1 MFIVV
6 LVFTLLAMF
15 ELTLSSILNIDLKFI
30 DDVFVILT
38 FLYFIFICIKRRKI
52 GFNKYDL
59 IIAVSWI
66 LLCVV
71 GVVGNIFV
79 MGQKSIFAILV
90 DILSW
95 QKFIFMFLAVK
106 SIIGDKK
113 IDGCLKPIEWS
124 CKTLI
129 IFGGIFAILN
139 LFNVINLY
147 PTDPRYGL
155 NVFTI
160 IGVHPSFTSAYFA
173 CICAIL
179 FLNKDKNKVWI
190 IASTLLCVA
199 TLRSK
204 SFVYAMIVVASLFL
218 SKDCIVKRMNAKRI
232 IISIFV
238 LLSIGFMISFKSIK
252 FYFLDTTAARSLLV
266 QTSVK
271 IANDNFPYGSGF
283 ASFGTVTSGQYY
295 SDIYTK
301 YKIDHVYGIT
311 KDRPSFIGDG
321 GLATVLGQFGYLG
334 FILFLVS
341 IITLIYYLLIS
352 VKKNINSVFAIIL
365 LFAYILISSTN
376 EIAFNN
382 SYTIVYA
389 LAMSMILALN
399 NNKSENKK
407 GSEIKDEK
415 TA

>member
-1 MFIVV
+1 MFIII
-6 LVFTLLAMF
+6 LILTLLTMF
-15 ELTLSSILNIDLKFI
+15 EITLSSIMNIDLKFI

-38 FLYFIFICIKRRKI
+38 FLYFIFTCIKRRKI

-59 IIAVSWI
+59 IIAISWI
-66 LLCVV
+66 LLCIV
-71 GVVGNIFV
+71 GVIGNIFV

-90 DILSW
+90 DMLSW
-95 QKFIFMFLAVK
+95 QKFVFMFLTVK
-106 SIIGDKK
+106 SIIGDKN
-113 IDGCLKPIEWS
+113 IDGCLKPVEWI
-124 CKTLI
+124 CKALI
-129 IFGGIFAILN
+129 IVGGIFATLN
-139 LFNVINLY
+139 LLNIINLY
-147 PTDPRYGL
+147 PKDSRYGL
-155 NVFTI
+155 NIFTI
-160 IGVHPSFTSAYFA
+160 MGGHPSATSAYYA

-179 FLNKDKNKVWI
+179 FLNKDKNKIWI
-190 IASTLLCVA
+190 IVSALLCAA

-204 SFVYAMIVVASLFL
+204 SFVYVMVLAAAFIL
-218 SKDCIVKRMNAKRI
+218 SKDCIVKKMNAKRI
-232 IISIFV
+232 IVSILI
-238 LLSIGFMISFKSIK
+238 LLTIGFAISFKSIK
-252 FYFLDTTAARSLLV
+252 FYFLDTKAARSLLV

-271 IANDNFPYGSGF
+271 IANDNFPYGGGF

-301 YKIDHVYGIT
+301 YEIDHIYGIS

-341 IITLIYYLLIS
+341 IITLIYYLLVS
-352 VKKNINSVFAIIL
+352 VKKNVNSVFAIIL

-399 NNKSENKK
+399 NNKGEDKK
-407 GSEIKDEK
+407 GSELKNEK

>member
-6 LVFTLLAMF
+6 LVFTLLTMF
-15 ELTLSSILNIDLKFI
+15 EMTLSSILNIDLKFI

-52 GFNKYDL
+52 IFDKYEL

-66 LLCVV
+66 LMCIV
-71 GVVGNIFV
+71 GVIGNIFV
-79 MGQKSIFAILV
+79 MGQKNIFAILV

-95 QKFIFMFLAVK
+95 QKFVFMFLASK
-106 SIIGDKK
+106 SIIGDKN
-113 IDGCLKPIEWS
+113 IDGRFKPIECI
-124 CKTLI
+124 CKALI
-129 IFGGIFAILN
+129 VVGGIFAILN
-139 LFNVINLY
+139 LLNIINLY
-147 PTDPRYGL
+147 PTDSRYGL
-155 NVFTI
+155 NIFTI
-160 IGVHPSFTSAYFA
+160 MGGHPSVTSAYYA

-179 FLNKDKNKVWI
+179 FLNKDKNKIWI
-190 IASTLLCVA
+190 IMSALLCAA

-204 SFVYAMIVVASLFL
+204 SFVYVMVLAATFIL
-218 SKDCIVKRMNAKRI
+218 SKDCIVKRMNTKRI
-232 IISIFV
+232 IISILV
-238 LLSIGFMISFKSIK
+238 LLSIGLIISFKSIK
-252 FYFLDTTAARSLLV
+252 FYFLDTRAARSILV

-301 YKIDHVYGIT
+301 YNIDHLYGIS

-352 VKKNINSVFAIIL
+352 VKKNVNSVFAIIL
-365 LFAYILISSTN
+365 LFTYILISSTN

-389 LAMSMILALN
+389 LAMSMILILN
-399 NNKSENKK
+399 NNKGENKK
-407 GSEIKDEK
+407 GSELKHEK
-415 TA
+415 IA